1 MIRLPMKPRWRR
13 PWLVLALTLSLAWL
27 CAHGCGIKTD
37 PLPAPQLLPA
47 RVSAPTYQFTEDGLF
62 LVDFKP
68 PTKNVRGAL
77 LKDLGGF
84 YVDRSENLLD
94 DDFCADCPVTF
105 TKRIDLKAQDPSERD
120 ESVDVTYRFE
130 DQLKPG
136 YVYHYRIY
144 AHNSKGTFDPG
155 EFASLKIFYNH
166 PALPPETIQVRTE
179 EDIVFLSWPPSNRT
193 VEGRGVTD
201 LAGYDIYRKE
211 NDGAWVKL
219 NPDAPWPNTTFE
231 DTRVVFEND
240 YSYKIRAVREWHDTR
255 IDGPPS
261 RSVSVNLLD
270 LTPPPPPVNVF
281 SASAREGIKLTWPAV
296 EASDL
301 AGYRVYRRENG
312 TAHFRRIG
320 PELLT
325 DNLFVDTDVRQ
336 GATYFYRV
344 TSVDGSPA
352 ANESKPTVENRIRY
366 EP

>member
-1 MIRLPMKPRWRR
+1 MTRPRMKIRLQR
-13 PWLVLALTLSLAWL
+13 PWMVLLLCLVWL
-27 CAHGCGIKTD
+27 PFYGCGIKTA
-37 PLPAPQLLPA
+37 PLPAHQLLPA
-47 RVSAPTYQFTEDGLF
+47 RVAAATYHFTEDGRL

-68 PTKNVRGAL
+68 PTKNVRGTL

-94 DDFCADCPVTF
+94 DDFCIDCPVTF
-105 TKRIDLKAQDPSERD
+105 TKRIDLKAQDPSEQ
-120 ESVDVTYRFE
+120 EENVDVTYRFE

-136 YVYHYRIY
+136 YAYHYRIY
-144 AHNSKGTFDPG
+144 ARNSKGTFDPAV
-155 EFASLKIFYNH
+155 FAALKVCFID
-166 PALPPETIQVRTE
+166 PALPPERVRVRTE
-179 EDIVFLSWPPSNRT
+179 DSIVFLSWPPSFRA
-193 VEGRGVTD
+193 VDGRNVTD
-201 LAGYDIYRKE
+201 LVGYDIYRRE
-211 NDGAWVKL
+211 NNGPWVKL
-219 NPDAPWPNTTFE
+219 NPDAPWPTTSFQ
-231 DTRVVFEND
+231 DTRAVFEND
-240 YSYKIRAVREWHDTR
+240 YEYKVRAVREWYGTR

-281 SASAREGIKLTWPAV
+281 SASAKEGIKLTWPAV

-301 AGYRVYRRENG
+301 AGYRVYKRKNG

-325 DNLFVDTDVRQ
+325 DNLFVDPDVRQ
-336 GATYFYRV
+336 GAVYFYRV